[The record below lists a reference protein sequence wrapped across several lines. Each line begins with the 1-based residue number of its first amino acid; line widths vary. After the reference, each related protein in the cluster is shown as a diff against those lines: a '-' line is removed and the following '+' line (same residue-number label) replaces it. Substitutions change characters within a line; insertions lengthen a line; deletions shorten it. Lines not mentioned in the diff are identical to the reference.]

1 MIKRFNSLGRKRIPR
16 DCVSIDVEDGEPR
29 TFSAQID
36 FGNHSWDAGGSV
48 VLEATCAG
56 SSLVQRFNCGTV
68 GQLKQPVQLPLND
81 LHGQNVFFSLKII
94 DTSQRIG
101 RLLGVAE
108 NIRPFTTG
116 KQTVSGR
123 KGILPVEH
131 APLGQELWKLEF
143 RDHDVF
149 LLVNQDVPG
158 LSESIRSDPV
168 FFSLIYPQVM
178 RQVLH
183 HAIADGAEP
192 DEEDDRWPVLWLT
205 FGRKLHP
212 DHDEPPAPTDGDDV
226 IDDWVELVVAEFC
239 KLHVLKDKYVN
250 SGYASGYGED
260 S

>member
-16 DCVSIDVEDGEPR
+16 SCVSISVEDGEPR
-29 TFSAQID
+29 TFSAHID
-36 FGNHSWDAGGSV
+36 FGEHQWDPNGAV

-68 GQLKQPVQLPLND
+68 DQLKQPAGLELND

-94 DTSQRIG
+94 DNSQHVG
-101 RLLGVAE
+101 RLLGVAD
-108 NIRPFTTG
+108 NVRPLTTG

-131 APLGQELWKLEF
+131 ASLGQELWKLEF

-183 HAIADGAEP
+183 RAIAEGAEP
-192 DEEDDRWPVLWLT
+192 DEDDDRWPVLWLT

-212 DHDEPPAPTDGDDV
+212 DHEDPPTPSDGDEL
-226 IDDWVELVVAEFC
+226 IEEWVDLIVAEFC
-239 KLHVLKDKYVN
+239 RLHELKDKYIH

-260 S
+260 